1 MVEEPSGLG
10 AGRALGLF
18 LLEVLGDLVD
28 QRLEAGTI
36 RSHLAG
42 GGALGIREG
51 GGIGSGGVGGDRAG
65 QGVVSPHGRL
75 SSPGGQRS
83 AKDVAG
89 DGSRGADAARIE
101 ADDVEGGVDI
111 R

>member
-1 MVEEPSGLG
+1 MVEEPSGFG
-10 AGRALGLF
+10 AGRALGLL

-28 QRLEAGTI
+28 QRLEAGTV
-36 RSHLAG
+36 RSRLAG
-42 GGALGIREG
+42 GGTLGIREG

-75 SSPGGQRS
+75 GSPGGQRS
-83 AKDVAG
+83 TEDVAG
-89 DGSRGADAARIE
+89 DGSRVADAAGVE
-101 ADDVEGGVDI
+101 ADDVEGGVDV